1 MLFCKYCC
9 RCYKC
14 HLLII
19 FYCLEGRPHCN
30 FSFSVSY
37 ISTDNS
43 VHNSRAFHIFLDI
56 PDCLFLIFSFL
67 KWKQCLKF
75 FLPHCILL
83 IYKSVL
89 ALSLSLYFNKFC
101 SKFFNIFS
109 QFLSFPFKPSCPEF
123 IKFRL
128 LTIRY
133 IFFKPVQFFNRNIED
148 IFISILYFQVICS
161 VHSLYSLVNSH
172 SILDMDNIV
181 IFKYLI
187 CLLVFYAF
195 IYFSFLLINI
205 PVKLPVSK
213 DKGIFNDKSFKQFI
227 IYYIYLLFII
237 YFPVIFQF
245 FCIIFSVKLNF
256 FSF

>member
-1 MLFCKYCC
+1 MLFRKYSC

-19 FYCLEGRPHCN
+19 FYCFKGRPHCN
-30 FSFSVSY
+30 FSFSISY
-37 ISTDNS
+37 ITADNS
-43 VHNSRAFHIFLDI
+43 VHNSRTFHIFLDI

-67 KWKQCLKF
+67 KWKQCLKL
-75 FLPHCILL
+75 FLPYCILL
-83 IYKSVL
+83 VYKSVL
-89 ALSLSLYFNKFC
+89 ALSLSLDFNKLC

-109 QFLSFPFKPSCPEF
+109 QFLSFPFKSSCPKF
-123 IKFRL
+123 IKLRL
-128 LTIRY
+128 LPIRY
-133 IFFKPVQFFNRNIED
+133 IFFKSVQLFNRNIEN
-148 IFISILYFQVICS
+148 ILISILYFQVICP

-172 SILDMDNIV
+172 SILDMDNVV

-195 IYFSFLLINI
+195 IHFSFFLVNI
-205 PVKLPVSK
+205 SVKFPVSK
-213 DKGIFNDKSFKQFI
+213 HKGIFDDKSFKQLI

-237 YFPVIFQF
+237 YFPIIFQF